1 MDAALVCFLVLT
13 AMLLLSALLHAFRQ
27 SFKIALLKVTAV
39 GWGYRFR
46 ITVWCKIMKK
56 HRTIIHF
63 TADLFLF
70 WLIFEWNGG
79 FIINYVKPFVMN
91 AAQTG
96 WHWLQIAWNYFVY
109 LSPFGRNMAAVPNF
123 KYALIVCTICTFIAC
138 LVFTL
143 MACCTEDKHKVT
155 KALTVI
161 VLTILLWCAGFAVC
175 YLIVKIPVW
184 YKVLAAL
191 AAILANLF
199 IGFLLLVVL
208 MKIGEMLDA

>member
-123 KYALIVCTICTFIAC
+123 KYALIVCNLYVYRLLGFYTDGMLYGGQAQSDKSAHGNSANNPAVVCWFRCLLFNCQNSSVVQGLGGIGGNISKSLHRFFI
-138 LVFTL
+138 TGGSY
-143 MACCTEDKHKVT
+143 EDR
-155 KALTVI
+155 
-161 VLTILLWCAGFAVC
+161 
-175 YLIVKIPVW
+175 
-184 YKVLAAL
+184 
-191 AAILANLF
+191 
-199 IGFLLLVVL
+199 
-208 MKIGEMLDA
+208 

>member
-1 MDAALVCFLVLT
+1 
-13 AMLLLSALLHAFRQ
+13 
-27 SFKIALLKVTAV
+27 
-39 GWGYRFR
+39 
-46 ITVWCKIMKK
+46 
-56 HRTIIHF
+56 
-63 TADLFLF
+63 
-70 WLIFEWNGG
+70 
-79 FIINYVKPFVMN
+79 
-91 AAQTG
+91 
-96 WHWLQIAWNYFVY
+96 
-109 LSPFGRNMAAVPNF
+109 
-123 KYALIVCTICTFIAC
+123 
-138 LVFTL
+138 

-161 VLTILLWCAGFAVC
+161 VLTILLWYAGFAVC

>member
-1 MDAALVCFLVLT
+1 
-13 AMLLLSALLHAFRQ
+13 
-27 SFKIALLKVTAV
+27 
-39 GWGYRFR
+39 
-46 ITVWCKIMKK
+46 MKK

-91 AAQTG
+91 ASQTG

-161 VLTILLWCAGFAVC
+161 VLTILLWYAGFAVC